1 MISVKGDKLLGKRVN
16 VYFVDKQ
23 ANPRPKTYRLVE
35 KTSEGLWL
43 RLLVG
48 SKGAS
53 ELTEGKGKALSLSL
67 GGRLSG
73 SAVGSPWSEGGNGAC
88 VPGFFLWAEL
98 VHQWS
103 TKPSNPTKPGE
114 KWRNGRDLNSRP
126 PA

>member
-48 SKGAS
+48 STGAS

-88 VPGFFLWAEL
+88 VPGFFCGPN
-98 VHQWS
+98 WS
-103 TKPSNPTKPGE
+103 TSGP
-114 KWRNGRDLNSRP
+114 LNRQTLQNQGKSGGTDET
-126 PA
+126 

>member
-23 ANPRPKTYRLVE
+23 ANPRPKTYTLVE

-48 SKGAS
+48 STGAS

-88 VPGFFLWAEL
+88 VPGFFCGPN
-98 VHQWS
+98 WS
-103 TKPSNPTKPGE
+103 TSGP
-114 KWRNGRDLNSRP
+114 LNRQTLQNQGKSGGTDET
-126 PA
+126 